1 MDIKNVVKFRKS
13 SESIERKCAHLE
25 RCLSNKTST
34 RWRPAQSFRKGVIRS
49 TCRRPNYCPTSRLSE
64 HVTDGHNQVVARA
77 ARSRHGPYTCS
88 PGASPGLNY
97 WLLNWGPARQL
108 CISRCWCSPQGSIL
122 NLDRLKLFLER
133 GRERERE
140 TDWLLEDQG
149 RDGNFDRCF
158 TSNDN
163 LWIWFKFEFKNI
175 LKRKWYNYDK

>member
-140 TDWLLEDQG
+140 RRIDCSRIKEGMEILIDASHRTIICGYGL
-149 RDGNFDRCF
+149 N
-158 TSNDN
+158 SN
-163 LWIWFKFEFKNI
+163 LRIF
-175 LKRKWYNYDK
+175 